1 MLLRSYLFAPGN
13 DEALLAKVF
22 AAGADAVVLDLEDAV
37 PPAEKPR
44 ARELVRQALA
54 GRAPGARPVALV
66 RINGVET
73 PHWREDVNAVVGP
86 ALAGV
91 RVPKAESA
99 GQLRQVDEALTGA
112 EQDRG
117 LPGASIAVAC
127 TIETAAGVLAARE
140 LAGSPRV
147 RHLTFGAADFAAD
160 VGAEPGADERE
171 TLYARSHLVAA
182 SRAAGIDPPV
192 ASVFTRLDDEDGLR
206 ASTEA
211 AKRLGFF
218 GRSLIHPKQIAV
230 IHEVFTPRPEEV
242 RRAEEL
248 VRALEAAAAAGS
260 GAVVTKDG
268 QFVDAA
274 VVRRA
279 RALLDLARSLAR

>member
-1 MLLRSYLFAPGN
+1 MYRSYLFAPGS
-13 DEALLAKVF
+13 DEGLLAKVF

-44 ARELVRQALA
+44 ARELVRRALA
-54 GRAPGARPVALV
+54 GRAPGARPAAFV

-73 PHWREDVNAVVGP
+73 RHWRDDVDAVVGP
-86 ALAGV
+86 TLAGV

-112 EQDRG
+112 EKDRG
-117 LPGASIAVAC
+117 LPAGSIAVAC
-127 TIETAAGVLAARE
+127 TVETAAGILAARE

-160 VGAEPGADERE
+160 VGAEPGPDEGE

-182 SRAAGIDPPV
+182 SRAAGIEPPV
-192 ASVFTRLDDEDGLR
+192 ASVFRRLKDEKGLR

-230 IHEVFTPRPEEV
+230 VHEVFSPSPDEV

-248 VRALEAAAAAGS
+248 VQALEGAAAAGS
-260 GAVVTKDG
+260 GVVVTRDG

-279 RALLDLARSLAR
+279 RAVLDLARSLAR